1 VKTPLGSKTWK
12 TGETE
17 QTRKTG
23 KTEET
28 EETEET
34 GIRGLLFLA
43 SLDVCRPRRYCV
55 CAVFRVFSVS
65 RVCSVYQV

>member
-23 KTEET
+23 KT

>member
-1 VKTPLGSKTWK
+1 MKTPLGSKTWK

-17 QTRKTG
+17 QTQKTG
-23 KTEET
+23 KT

-43 SLDVCRPRRYCV
+43 GLYVCRPRHYCV
-55 CAVFRVFSVS
+55 CAVSRVFSVS
-65 RVCSVYQV
+65 SVCCV